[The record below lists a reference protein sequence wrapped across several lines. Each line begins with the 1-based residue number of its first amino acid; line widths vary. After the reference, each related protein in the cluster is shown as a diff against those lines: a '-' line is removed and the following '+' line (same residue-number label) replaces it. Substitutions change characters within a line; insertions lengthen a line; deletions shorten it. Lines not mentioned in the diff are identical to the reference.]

1 MKYSMNRISNKARQR
16 FKDLQQQRQDC
27 IVFSEKRK
35 AKKMRESER
44 KIERRTERIKLV
56 LNN

>member
-1 MKYSMNRISNKARQR
+1 MNRISNKARQR